1 MVSVLFLSC
10 IFCFHKMK
18 KNKVCVFSCKNDSAI
33 SNKICPYSKTSSRFK
48 ETTAKV
54 ELSDPCWISNVVQT
68 LYYEGSWLSKDQ
80 PWSRVELRT
89 LICRPDCF
97 YFLCLN
103 LKSLQN
109 KVRSFSLI
117 FFAFPTFFHSKR
129 KLFFSNFHLKILFS
143 GLSQFPQNG
152 NFDFLKRWVFQKE
165 NFFVGWN

>member
-1 MVSVLFLSC
+1 ME
-10 IFCFHKMK
+10 
-18 KNKVCVFSCKNDSAI
+18 KNKVCFFSSKNDSA
-33 SNKICPYSKTSSRFK
+33 SSSKICPSSKTSSRFK

-54 ELSDPCWISNVVQT
+54 EHSDSCWITNVVQT
-68 LYYEGSWLSKDQ
+68 LYSEGSWLSKDQ
-80 PWSRVELRT
+80 PWTRVELRT
-89 LICRPDCF
+89 LIYRPDCF
-97 YFLCLN
+97 YLLCLN

-152 NFDFLKRWVFQKE
+152 NFDFLKRRVFQKE